1 MKTNEE
7 AKRQLLK
14 QAETAIEQ
22 LIEQLEEVKE
32 GDLQQVEQVIFQ
44 RVIELGR
51 QEMETLLAQQA
62 REDQRLVPPASQCSH
77 PVRLVSYRER
87 QVQTLMG
94 RLKIKRGYY
103 HCEENK
109 SQSECGKPMPVCAGI
124 APFDQRWGLT
134 RSQASPGVQRLLA
147 KLAARLTYEEVA
159 EAVEDLL
166 PVRISA
172 RQVGEVIQ
180 PIGEA
185 FLAQED
191 QQVAQI
197 LERGG
202 EKQLSETQR
211 QEEQG
216 PSIRRLYVELD
227 GVMAR
232 LRRGSVPME
241 TQESERAGEVYR
253 EVKVGA
259 AFVGEPGPE
268 RSELV
273 PGVFV
278 DAPGPK
284 RYVARRITAE
294 DFGPQLYGLAR
305 QAGILRSQQVVI
317 LADGARWI
325 WNLAEEQFP
334 GAVQI
339 VDEYHAREHVWEVAR
354 AAFAAEPNLRDCWA
368 HQVID
373 LLSLGRV
380 SEVIAAIEKL
390 PPLSPLSGKTK
401 SIPETEAEYFR
412 TNQQRMRYPVFRAQG
427 MHLGSGIAEAAC
439 KTVVSTRAKRSGM
452 RWTPQGLAAILA
464 LRTAVLSQVFDQRW
478 QIYCKGA

>member
-7 AKRQLLK
+7 AKRHLLAL
-14 QAETAIEQ
+14 AEKAIEQ
-22 LIEQLEEVKE
+22 LVEQLEEVKE
-32 GDLQQVEQVIFQ
+32 GDLQHLEQAILQSVM
-44 RVIELGR
+44 ELGR
-51 QEMETLLAQQA
+51 QGMETILARSA
-62 REDQRLVPPASQCSH
+62 RADKRFAPEEDRRGHRLRLVG
-77 PVRLVSYRER
+77 YRER
-87 QVQTLMG
+87 HVVTLMG
-94 RLKIKRGYY
+94 RLTITRGYY
-103 HCEENK
+103 HCEESK
-109 SQSECGKPMPVCAGI
+109 SQNKQKQPMSGCPGI
-124 APFDQRWGLT
+124 APFDQHWGLT
-134 RSQASPGVQRLLA
+134 RSQTSPGVQRVVA

-159 EAVEDLL
+159 ETVEDVL

-185 FLAQED
+185 FLSQED
-191 QQVAQI
+191 QHVMQI
-197 LERGG
+197 LEQGG
-202 EKQLSETQR
+202 EKHLSKEQK

-241 TQESERAGEVYR
+241 AQESEREGDVYR

-278 DAPGPK
+278 DVPGPK
-284 RYVARRITAE
+284 WYVARRTTAE
-294 DFGPQLYGLAR
+294 DFGPRLYALAR
-305 QAGILRSQQVVI
+305 QTGVLRAQQVVI
-317 LADGARWI
+317 LGDGAKWI
-325 WNLAEEQFP
+325 WKLAEEQFP

-354 AAFAAEPNLRDCWA
+354 AAFAAEPDGRDSWA

-373 LLSLGRV
+373 WLSHGRV

-390 PPLSPLSGKTK
+390 PPLAPAPGKTK
-401 SIPETEAEYFR
+401 SIQQTEAEYFR

-452 RWTPQGLAAILA
+452 RWTPEGLATILA
-464 LRTAVLSQVFDQRW
+464 VRTALLSQQFEQRW
-478 QIYCKGA
+478 LAYYKGA